1 MVPWLINLVSR
12 CGLEIGTSGFTN
24 SWLWK
29 DKESEAPNTE

>member
-12 CGLEIGTSGFTN
+12 CGLEIGFTN

-29 DKESEAPNTE
+29 DKESEALNTE